1 MGKMKRTNLEWDNY
15 INYLIDAINGSKFM
29 KRAENK
35 PMSTPKTSIESHIS
49 TRSIHLREAADIAK
63 RIAEGLKLNANY
75 IYAGMLMHDAGHPFS
90 AHEGEEIFTYMGA
103 LFDTQYFHHNA
114 KGVEIILSEDI
125 CGQAISKIPN
135 IENNPEL
142 KQKLR
147 DEFYYFLDVI
157 ISHDGE
163 ASRKEMN
170 KQAVEYGSIK
180 EAVYAKMRLANAENN
195 YKFVAQTPEGKLAK
209 YADVIAYLASDMQDG
224 FRLGILK
231 DFSDDYLE
239 LFGEM
244 FSTEYSVTREQ
255 RIENGKRY
263 ITEIKSKNLR
273 ETKESLKQEKDEEVL
288 KTISNILTT
297 LKQRKLDLFKSDPEE
312 LEAVLNEAKNTFT
325 AKKKQEFWDRQPR
338 VYSEEEKQAFEKQLE
353 QKSEKDEEFT
363 TMEEKFAEYLNSTYS
378 KVNKI
383 EEYAVKMLRMRSSV
397 VREVTSKM
405 QEFFISDLI
414 KNSKESEVPQ
424 FSKAAAR
431 MFFRAKELN
440 YREFVQYTKWDYQIT
455 DLPKAALELVQ
466 KCAESLKKS
475 GAIRNKFY
483 DESIKAYITDPE
495 CLKYMKT
502 KYRREQEYTSYKEE
516 NGIASLKSHAKPSN
530 WQLTGDRKQI
540 EHKKLYKNVYQYVE
554 NEDQVFAIRYQN
566 TYRAIIDRV
575 RKKIEI
581 ALSSQ
586 SQNKNELYQEQFQ
599 EQIDQVRQEVIEKY
613 GTLDLT
619 SEQKEEYIALKT
631 EQGLANIEEK
641 MALQLSSDYLAGMT
655 DRSFNDVAVKTG
667 YITQESL
674 QNSVRVQSSSK
685 TIQNLA
691 DAMAEGR

>member
-35 PMSTPKTSIESHIS
+35 PMSTPKTSLESHIS
-49 TRSIHLREAADIAK
+49 TRSIHLRQSADIAK
-63 RIAEGLKLNANY
+63 RIAEGLDLNANY

-90 AHEGEEIFTYMGA
+90 AHEGEEIFTCIGA

-114 KGVEIILSEDI
+114 KGVEVILSEDI

-142 KQKLR
+142 KQKLK

-180 EAVYAKMRLANAENN
+180 EAVYAKMRLANSENN
-195 YKFVAQTPEGKLAK
+195 YKFVAQTPEGMLAK

-224 FRLGILK
+224 FRLGILN

-255 RIENGKRY
+255 RIENGKHY
-263 ITEIKSKNLR
+263 INEIKSKNLR
-273 ETKESLKQEKDEEVL
+273 ETRESIMQEKDEEI
-288 KTISNILTT
+288 KREISNILTT
-297 LKQRKLDLFKSDPEE
+297 LNQRKLDLFKSDPEE
-312 LEAVLNEAKNTFT
+312 LEKVLNEAKNTFT

-338 VYSEEEKQAFEKQLE
+338 AYSEEERQEFEKQLE
-353 QKSEKDEEFT
+353 HKAENDEDLT
-363 TMEEKFAEYLNSTYS
+363 TMEEEFAEYLNSIYS

-383 EEYAVKMLRMRSSV
+383 EEYAVKMLRVRSSV
-397 VREVTSKM
+397 AREVTSKM

-414 KNSKESEVPQ
+414 KNSQESEVPQ
-424 FSKAAAR
+424 FSEATAR
-431 MFFRAKELN
+431 MFFKAKELN

-502 KYRREQEYTSYKEE
+502 KYRREQEYTTYKEE
-516 NGIASLKSHAKPSN
+516 NGIARLKSHATTHDCKWKN
-530 WQLTGDRKQI
+530 DKKQI
-540 EHKKLYKNVYQYVE
+540 AHKRLYKNVYQYVE

-566 TYRAIIDRV
+566 TYRAIINRV
-575 RKKIEI
+575 EKKIKI
-581 ALSSQ
+581 ALSSESQ
-586 SQNKNELYQEQFQ
+586 SKNEFYQEQFQ
-599 EQIDQVRQEVIEKY
+599 EQIDQIRQEIIEKY
-613 GTLDLT
+613 GTFDLT
-619 SEQKEEYIALKT
+619 PEQKEEYIALKT
-631 EQGLANIEEK
+631 EQDLANIEEK
-641 MALQLSSDYLAGMT
+641 MAIQLSSDYLAGMT
-655 DRSFNDVAVKTG
+655 DRSFNDIALKTG

-674 QNSVRVQSSSK
+674 QNSVRGQSSSNTVQK
-685 TIQNLA
+685 LA
-691 DAMAEGR
+691 DAMAEER